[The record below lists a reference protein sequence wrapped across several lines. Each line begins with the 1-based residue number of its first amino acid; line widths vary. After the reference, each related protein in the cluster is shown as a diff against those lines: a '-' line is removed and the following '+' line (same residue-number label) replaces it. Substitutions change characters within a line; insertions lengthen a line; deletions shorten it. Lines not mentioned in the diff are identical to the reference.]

1 MNTLKI
7 KWQRL
12 LINGKTC
19 PRCKL
24 TEEELEKA
32 ISILKQYLNPL
43 GIEIIIE
50 KNELSVEEFK
60 KNSLQSN
67 QIWVNDV
74 PLEDWISGKVGQ
86 STCCDVCG
94 PLECRIIKV
103 GKKVYETIPAE
114 LIVKAGL
121 LAALQLI
128 KK

>member
-24 TEEELEKA
+24 TEEELEKD

-43 GIEIIIE
+43 GIEII
-50 KNELSVEEFK
+50 
-60 KNSLQSN
+60 
-67 QIWVNDV
+67 
-74 PLEDWISGKVGQ
+74 
-86 STCCDVCG
+86 
-94 PLECRIIKV
+94 CRTIKV
-103 GKKVYETIPAE
+103 GNRVYETIPAE

>member
-94 PLECRIIKV
+94 PSECRIIKV

-114 LIVKAGL
+114 LVVKAGL

-128 KK
+128 K

>member
-24 TEEELEKA
+24 TEKELEKA

-74 PLEDWISGKVGQ
+74 PLEDWINGKVGQ
-86 STCCDVCG
+86 SICCDVCG
-94 PLECRIIKV
+94 PSECRTIKV

-114 LIVKAGL
+114 LVVKAGL

-128 KK
+128 K